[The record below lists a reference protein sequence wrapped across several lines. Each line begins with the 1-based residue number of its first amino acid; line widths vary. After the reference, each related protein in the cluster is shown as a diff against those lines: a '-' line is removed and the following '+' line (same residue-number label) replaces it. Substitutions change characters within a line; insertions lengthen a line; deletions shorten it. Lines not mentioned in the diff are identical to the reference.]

1 MPIDASF
8 YSLKKRKSIIQLMSI
23 NFNFTK
29 SMHERQRDNSTY
41 RLKPDILYIKM
52 NTYVFS

>member
-8 YSLKKRKSIIQLMSI
+8 YSLKKKKSIIQLMSI